1 MKRLQNPRIMDGN
14 RIDMEDIEHQDED
27 EDVTTI
33 ENNPSKKEKEE
44 RIMKMLTEV
53 MATHEF
59 LAKNFFEI
67 YLKKNDNL
75 AFLDTSDSRLDYGE

>member
-1 MKRLQNPRIMDGN
+1 MDGN

-33 ENNPSKKEKEE
+33 ENNPSKKAKEE

>member
-1 MKRLQNPRIMDGN
+1 
-14 RIDMEDIEHQDED
+14 
-27 EDVTTI
+27 
-33 ENNPSKKEKEE
+33 
-44 RIMKMLTEV
+44 MLTEV